1 MGKFLSGELA
11 IKIISVVA
19 AFVMWMYVMN
29 EQNPQV
35 TYVVR
40 NVPVK
45 LQNLDESKF
54 ALRNTNQQ
62 FFINVKVKGRRSLI
76 ADLKPQDIEAEV
88 NLQGRMEGENLLPV
102 SVTVPGNVELLDFS
116 PKEIMVVLD
125 AVIEEQMPVYA
136 DIKGV
141 PAEGYA
147 YTKPV
152 VRPQAV
158 VVKGPRT
165 LVNSIKKVAVQVDI
179 SGKNATVVS
188 TLPLRVLDAQ
198 DREQRGITF
207 RPDVVEVTVPVVPVS
222 SVPISP
228 DIKGSPQ
235 EGYIVKDVRVAVPVV
250 VLTGGRDVLRSID
263 TVFTE
268 PINIEG
274 LTQTVSRDVRLILP
288 RGVKIF
294 EEQVKTVRVTVEI
307 EKLSSRTLTFRPEE
321 IAVNNLS
328 PEFTAELENRDIVLT
343 VRGPESIIDR
353 VNKNMVEIYVDIL
366 GLVEGEHMLKIRAS
380 IPRPY
385 TIAEIQPES
394 IKVTLRRI

>member
-1 MGKFLSGELA
+1 
-11 IKIISVVA
+11 
-19 AFVMWMYVMN
+19 
-29 EQNPQV
+29 
-35 TYVVR
+35 
-40 NVPVK
+40 
-45 LQNLDESKF
+45 
-54 ALRNTNQQ
+54 
-62 FFINVKVKGRRSLI
+62 
-76 ADLKPQDIEAEV
+76 
-88 NLQGRMEGENLLPV
+88 
-102 SVTVPGNVELLDFS
+102 
-116 PKEIMVVLD
+116 
-125 AVIEEQMPVYA
+125 
-136 DIKGV
+136 
-141 PAEGYA
+141 
-147 YTKPV
+147 
-152 VRPQAV
+152 
-158 VVKGPRT
+158 
-165 LVNSIKKVAVQVDI
+165 VDI
-179 SGKNATVVS
+179 SGKNATVAS

-274 LTQTVSRDVRLILP
+274 LSQTVSRDVRLILP

-294 EEQVKTVRVTVEI
+294 EEQMKTVRVTVEI

-321 IAVNNLS
+321 IAVNNLP
-328 PEFTAELENRDIVLT
+328 PEFAAELENRDIVLT
-343 VRGPESIIDR
+343 VRGPESIIDK
-353 VNKNMVEIYVDIL
+353 VNKNMVEIYVDVL
-366 GLVEGEHMLKIRAS
+366 GLVEGEHLLKIRAG

-394 IKVTLRRI
+394 IRVTLRRI